1 MTAGPLVRILPVVWR
16 ELLASTRTPATW
28 VVVAAQSALFAL
40 YMMVWGDGVPLVDAR
55 PVLDQFVTTQWV
67 FLGLALPWAASRCGV
82 TRHRDDVAQLAAFG
96 AVPPSA
102 VVAGLLLAL
111 TVMLLAITL
120 GGLPFAILAQQISA
134 APISRLVAAELSLFA
149 LSVFVSATT
158 AACMLMLVNRLF
170 AWVVASAVTL
180 GVLALLPPGLTGG
193 LALLV
198 LGVSTGAWLV
208 VSADGRFCYL
218 SELS

>member
-1 MTAGPLVRILPVVWR
+1 MRIRPLVWR
-16 ELLASTRTPATW
+16 ELMAATRTPATW
-28 VVVAAQSALFAL
+28 VVVAAQIAFFAL
-40 YMMVWGDGVPLVDAR
+40 YMIVWGDGVPLVGAR
-55 PVLDQFVTTQWV
+55 PVLDQFVTAQWV
-67 FLGLALPWAASRCGV
+67 FLGLTLPWAAARCGV

-96 AVPPSA
+96 AIRPSA
-102 VVAGLLLAL
+102 VVTGLLLAL
-111 TVMLLAITL
+111 TAMLLAITL

-134 APISRLVAAELSLFA
+134 APVGRLAAAELSLLA

-170 AWVVASAVTL
+170 AWVVASSVTV
-180 GVLALLPPGLTGG
+180 GVLALLPPGLFGG

-208 VSADGRFCYL
+208 HAADGRFCYL

>member
-1 MTAGPLVRILPVVWR
+1 VNIAPLVWR
-16 ELLASTRTPATW
+16 ELMAATRTPATW
-28 VVVAAQSALFAL
+28 VVVAAQITLLAL
-40 YMMVWGDGVPLVDAR
+40 YLIVWGDGVPLVGAR
-55 PVLDQFVTTQWV
+55 PVLEQFVTTQWV
-67 FLGLALPWAASRCGV
+67 FLGLALPWTAARCGV
-82 TRHRDDVAQLAAFG
+82 TRHRDDVARLAAFG
-96 AVPPSA
+96 AIPPSA
-102 VVAGLLLAL
+102 VVTGLLLSL
-111 TVMLLAITL
+111 TAMLLAITL

-134 APISRLVAAELSLFA
+134 APASQLAAAELSLLA

-180 GVLALLPPGLTGG
+180 GVLALLPPGLLGG

-198 LGVSTGAWLV
+198 LGVFTGAWLV
-208 VSADGRFCYL
+208 RAADGRFRYL

>member
-1 MTAGPLVRILPVVWR
+1 MAPLVWR
-16 ELLASTRTPATW
+16 ELMAATRTPATW
-28 VVVAAQSALFAL
+28 MVVGVQITLLAL
-40 YMMVWGDGVPLVDAR
+40 YLIVWGDGVPLVDAR

-67 FLGLALPWAASRCGV
+67 FLGLALPWAAARCGV
-82 TRHRDDVAQLAAFG
+82 TRHRDDVARLAAFG
-96 AVPPSA
+96 AIRPA
-102 VVAGLLLAL
+102 TVVTGVLLAL
-111 TVMLLAITL
+111 TTMLLAITL

-134 APISRLVAAELSLFA
+134 APVSQLAAAELSLFA

-180 GVLALLPPGLTGG
+180 GVLALLPPGLIGG
-193 LALLV
+193 LTLLV
-198 LGVSTGAWLV
+198 LGVSTGALLV
-208 VSADGRFCYL
+208 RGADGRFWYL